1 MSGHLLG
8 MCSFPPTRVIEMLAV
23 LLLLIVTSAVDGSE
37 QRPNIILIL
46 SDDVGA
52 ETVGVY
58 GGESYQTPRLDEMAA
73 AGMRFEYAYAQP
85 LCTPS
90 RVKIM
95 TGQYNFRNY
104 AHFGYLDPAQ
114 TTFAHMLKDGGYST
128 MVAGKWQLY
137 DNVFEDLQGSLPL
150 GAGFDEYLV
159 WQMKNV
165 EKGSRYW
172 APRLNQN
179 GQLQQYQASVFGPD
193 VFNDYVLDY
202 IAAHKGSP
210 FFIYYPMVLA
220 HDPWVTTPDM
230 LDDSASDQQKFTAMM
245 AYMDKLVGKV
255 IDKVTESGIAD
266 RTLILYV
273 GDNGTGR
280 DIVSL
285 QDGVEVRGA
294 KGDTIDAGSRVPFIA
309 WGPGVVKS
317 GLVSDSL
324 INLND
329 VLPTLSSLAGVP
341 LPQDYPGDGESLL
354 PVLMGQH
361 ELQRMELFIHY
372 EPRWPSGAPARY
384 AFDRRWKLYQHGD
397 FFDMQSDPQESSP
410 LDTGKLNADAASA
423 YRSLYA
429 LIESMPGTLQ
439 STYRWI
445 PPKIYYVF
453 IGCVF
458 VLLTLAWLSWRFLRW
473 LRQ

>member
-1 MSGHLLG
+1 MSGHLLR
-8 MCSFPPTRVIEMLAV
+8 MASFPPARVIEMLAT
-23 LLLLIVTSAVDGSE
+23 LLLLVVTSAVDGSE

-46 SDDVGA
+46 SDDIGA

-73 AGMRFEYAYAQP
+73 DGMRFEYAYAQP

-104 AHFGYLDPAQ
+104 THFGYLDPAQ
-114 TTFAHMLKDGGYST
+114 TTFAHMLKAGGYNT

-137 DNVFEDLQGSLPL
+137 DNLFEDLQGSLPL
-150 GAGFDEYLV
+150 SAGFDEYLV
-159 WQMKNV
+159 WQMKSV

-172 APRLNQN
+172 EPRLNHN
-179 GQLQQYQASVFGPD
+179 GQLQQYEASVFGPD

-202 IAAHKGSP
+202 IDAHKGSP

-230 LDDSASDQQKFTAMM
+230 LDKSASDQQKFTAMM

-255 IDKVTESGIAD
+255 IDKVTESGIAH
-266 RTLILYV
+266 RTLILYI

-361 ELQRMELFIHY
+361 ELQRRELFIHY
-372 EPRWPSGAPARY
+372 EPRWPTGAPARY

-410 LDTGKLNADAASA
+410 LNL
-423 YRSLYA
+423 SL
-429 LIESMPGTLQ
+429 IH
-439 STYRWI
+439 I
-445 PPKIYYVF
+445 
-453 IGCVF
+453 
-458 VLLTLAWLSWRFLRW
+458 
-473 LRQ
+473 